1 MKVTNTLSYYQ
12 VRAEEARARAERAKD
27 PSIRDSFTTLS
38 GRYQDIAANL
48 KRARRPTLSLRLDSG
63 DEAILPQG
71 GASAMSRYNHG

>member
-12 VRAEEARARAERAKD
+12 VRAEEARARAEGAKD
-27 PSIRDSFTTLS
+27 PSIRDFFTTLS

-48 KRARRPTLSLRLDSG
+48 KRARRPTLSLRLDSA